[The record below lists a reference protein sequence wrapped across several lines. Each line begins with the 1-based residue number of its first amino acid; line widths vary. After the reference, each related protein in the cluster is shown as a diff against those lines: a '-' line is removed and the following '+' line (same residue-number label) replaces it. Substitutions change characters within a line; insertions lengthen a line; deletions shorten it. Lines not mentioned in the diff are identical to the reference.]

1 MEININNNLFRLMA
15 KNFLHLQP
23 VKEGIC
29 VKGGKYNCVNDK
41 YGNLGQV

>member
-23 VKEGIC
+23 EGVAQPLLRGRGFTRIAR
-29 VKGGKYNCVNDK
+29 
-41 YGNLGQV
+41 